1 MPTTQAGFACLEIF
15 HFLQNYLFNTQIY
28 AVILKKCLL
37 YLINLSY
44 CVVHFVEYVWP
55 HRPCHGVL
63 QPLMDRLHN
72 CHDGRLGEDHVL
84 YILHP
89 NLLDFRKDGAQDS
102 CHIE

>member
-1 MPTTQAGFACLEIF
+1 MRQL
-15 HFLQNYLFNTQIY
+15 
-28 AVILKKCLL
+28 LKLPSF
-37 YLINLSY
+37 SY
-44 CVVHFVEYVWP
+44 CTVHFVEHVWP

-63 QPLMDRLHN
+63 QPLVMDRLHR

-89 NLLDFRKDGAQDS
+89 NVLDFRKDGAQDS